1 MLLFARVFDHADQV
15 LVDGEL
21 SLAQLGGHQAVLA
34 QAIQLVEA
42 VDDAAL
48 ASDTQTER
56 VRVRVREEEE
66 EKEHNGVSS
75 PTRRQQGEQHKRQGG
90 NSKAQTN
97 PASCAV
103 NGS

>member
-48 ASDTQTER
+48 ARITHTEN
-56 VRVRVREEEE
+56 
-66 EKEHNGVSS
+66 KKNHNGVSS